1 MNILVVQPDE
11 KVASLEKDY
20 LEING
25 YRATIC
31 KDGKSALQEAVKGA
45 YNLILMDIV
54 QPDMEGIGL
63 CHKLRKMFDI
73 PIRSEERRVGK

>member
-25 YRATIC
+25 YQATVC
-31 KDGKSALQEAVKGA
+31 GNGKSALQEAIKGTF
-45 YNLILMDIV
+45 NLVLMVI
-54 QPDMEGIGL
+54 
-63 CHKLRKMFDI
+63 
-73 PIRSEERRVGK
+73 